1 MAAAFKLN
9 EAWSAA
15 VGICSGYYGTDP
27 QQCLLVNTLP
37 PQQTWKVKQSTMK
50 IFILMNSKKNV
61 LKNSLM
67 EFDLAPA
74 QLQDGSWSTSQSS

>member
-37 PQQTWKVKQSTMK
+37 PQQTWKVKQSTIK
-50 IFILMNSKKNV
+50 IFIIKNV
-61 LKNSLM
+61 LRNPLM

-74 QLQDGSWSTSQSS
+74 QLQNGSWSTSQSS

>member
-1 MAAAFKLN
+1 MLGRTKPDLQQWVFEL
-9 EAWSAA
+9 
-15 VGICSGYYGTDP
+15 YGTDP
-27 QQCLLVNTLP
+27 QQSLLVNTLP

-50 IFILMNSKKNV
+50 IFILMNSNKNV

>member
-9 EAWSAA
+9 EAWSVA

-37 PQQTWKVKQSTMK
+37 PQQTWKVKQSTIK
-50 IFILMNSKKNV
+50 IFIIKNV
-61 LKNSLM
+61 LRNPLM

-74 QLQDGSWSTSQSS
+74 QLQNGSWSTSQSS